1 MESTAANDG
10 LILSVCIPLDKP
22 CPEWENQGMN
32 GRRNTSRMAAAVGVA
47 LSFIASAHAC
57 ELKITWKAGLVP
69 SFKGG
74 PPTPS
79 PVTGMGTVAIDFD
92 LAHPGA
98 TVQVST
104 RNIQDVQAIEMH
116 VARSYT
122 DHSGPAV
129 LTLYSVVDGPLPA
142 ALTKHVGEADLH
154 RQTTPKIT
162 AFTDVVNAVLNGQAY
177 VTVVTKAHPSGE
189 LSGFI
194 RMHKEQIYSDSAAD
208 STHDAA
214 LHHAAQA
221 HTTASSP
228 TP

>member
-1 MESTAANDG
+1 MKLWKTTLVVQSKRVALVLLAGVLGLAALATAA
-10 LILSVCIPLDKP
+10 
-22 CPEWENQGMN
+22 
-32 GRRNTSRMAAAVGVA
+32 R
-47 LSFIASAHAC
+47 AC

-69 SFKGG
+69 IFKGS
-74 PPTPS
+74 PPVPS
-79 PVTGMGTVAIDFD
+79 PAAGTAAIEFD

-98 TVQVST
+98 TVQVDT
-104 RNIQDVQAIEMH
+104 QNLRDVQAIEMH

-142 ALTKHVGEADLH
+142 ALTKHVGDADLH